1 MQFTTKPRPALA
13 PAEPPAW
20 AYQPPKH
27 PEAHPTQCY
36 YRAGFW
42 LTIAKDSA
50 AAATAQFPDITVA
63 RAHVCDTDVDLAL
76 DIGAARIRVTLNPA
90 ALQSL
95 RDALN
100 DALAD
105 VHAVLAERDRVEAFQ
120 RIQEDLRLAD
130 ELGGSHVYYAHP
142 DVHYVPADQVQA
154 KVAELEAAGAERY
167 IVLADPACE
176 GSAP

>member
-1 MQFTTKPRPALA
+1 MEHKTKPRPALA

-27 PEAHPTQCY
+27 PEAHPAQCY
-36 YRAGFW
+36 YRAGRW
-42 LTIAKDSA
+42 LHIAKDSA
-50 AAATAQFPDITVA
+50 AATDQFPDITVA

-76 DIGAARIRVTLNPA
+76 DIGAARIRATLNPA

-100 DALAD
+100 DALSD
-105 VHAVLAERDRVEAFQ
+105 VHAVLAERERVEAFQ
-120 RIQEDLRLAD
+120 RIQEELRLAH

-142 DVHYVPADQVQA
+142 DVYYVPADQVEA

-167 IVLADPACE
+167 IVQSDPACE